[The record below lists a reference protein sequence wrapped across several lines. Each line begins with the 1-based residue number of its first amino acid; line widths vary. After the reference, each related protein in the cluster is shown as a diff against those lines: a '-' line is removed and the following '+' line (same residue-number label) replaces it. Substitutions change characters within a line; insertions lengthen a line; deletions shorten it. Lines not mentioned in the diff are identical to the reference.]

1 MPSGIVDKFDRKE
14 SLRACVG
21 IATKGRPD
29 QLGGMLENLARQ
41 TLKPSAILIC
51 CTEPRDV
58 GSVAKQEGV
67 TVLYESAGSA
77 RQRNG
82 ILRALPPGTDWV
94 VFFDDDFFP
103 DPHWLERVD
112 EAFRADPTI
121 SVITGHVVADGILGP
136 GLAKEEALARVAA
149 HDPASSDWIIE
160 NFSPYGC
167 NMAFRQTAID
177 GIFFD
182 ERLVLYSWLED
193 RDLGAAVAKR
203 GGRQIKLGSAFG
215 AHLGVK
221 RGRVSGRKFGY
232 SQVMNPVYLCRKR
245 NMTILQVLDHIGRNF
260 SANVIK
266 SFWPEPYVDRRGR
279 LVGNLIAASD
289 LLRLRLTPERA
300 ASL

>member
-94 VFFDDDFFP
+94 VFFDDDF
-103 DPHWLERVD
+103 
-112 EAFRADPTI
+112 
-121 SVITGHVVADGILGP
+121 
-136 GLAKEEALARVAA
+136 
-149 HDPASSDWIIE
+149 
-160 NFSPYGC
+160 SP
-167 NMAFRQTAID
+167 I
-177 GIFFD
+177 
-182 ERLVLYSWLED
+182 
-193 RDLGAAVAKR
+193 
-203 GGRQIKLGSAFG
+203 
-215 AHLGVK
+215 
-221 RGRVSGRKFGY
+221 
-232 SQVMNPVYLCRKR
+232 
-245 NMTILQVLDHIGRNF
+245 HIGWKGSTKPF
-260 SANVIK
+260 API
-266 SFWPEPYVDRRGR
+266 RR
-279 LVGNLIAASD
+279 
-289 LLRLRLTPERA
+289 
-300 ASL
+300 SLSSRVMSSPMAY